1 MAYSLTPA
9 LDVRLKT
16 VPVPS
21 GQIQQV
27 QFEGRLIFE
36 SRERATIRKITLQVR
51 GPQGFDVS
59 LPLTDGEFD
68 VSGTHGVVGTVIGSV
83 KFDRLSAPLP
93 FVYKGS
99 TTGGAVVIDLVW
111 TPDADTVAG
120 GDYTASLRAE
130 VKDSTSP
137 LSSRSVRFTLASPT
151 PTPTF
156 TPTATATPTQTN
168 TPTAT
173 PTATPTETPTT
184 TPTRTPTRT
193 ATATSTAT
201 PTPVPTA
208 THTKTAT
215 PTETTTPTATNTVSA
230 TPTQT
235 NTATPVP
242 TFTATAT
249 LPPSLT
255 PTPTP
260 TFEVYTATVVPSPSP
275 TPTATLTP
283 TLTPAPSPTETLIP
297 DDMAVSFTSRDSI
310 SQVQLPPSI
319 TPGMPLVIRILPADP
334 SKPMIL
340 IVDSHAAPTA
350 TAESVL
356 TASLG
361 AEMSESSVLHIA
373 FPVRIAAILTL
384 CPILALAPIT
394 YLAVRGRRDVAV
406 K

>member
-16 VPVPS
+16 VPVSS

-36 SRERATIRKITLQVR
+36 NRERATIRKITLQVR
-51 GPQGFDVS
+51 GPQSFDVS

-68 VSGTHGVVGTVIGSV
+68 VSGVPGVVGTAIGSV

-99 TTGGAVVIDLVW
+99 ATGGAVVIDLVW

-156 TPTATATPTQTN
+156 TPSATATPTQTSTPTATPTQTN

-173 PTATPTETPTT
+173 PTKTPTT
-184 TPTRTPTRT
+184 TPTRTPTR
-193 ATATSTAT
+193 TAT

-242 TFTATAT
+242 TATATAT

-255 PTPTP
+255 PTPT
-260 TFEVYTATVVPSPSP
+260 FEVYTATLVPSPSP

-297 DDMAVSFTSRDSI
+297 DDMAVSFTSGDSI
-310 SQVQLPPSI
+310 SRVQLPPSI
-319 TPGMPLVIRILPADP
+319 TPGMPLAVRILPADP

-373 FPVRIAAILTL
+373 LPVRIAAILTL
-384 CPILALAPIT
+384 CPVLALAPIT
-394 YLAVRGRRDVAV
+394 YLAVRGRRDIAV

>member
-1 MAYSLTPA
+1 MVYSLTPA

-68 VSGTHGVVGTVIGSV
+68 VSGAPGVVGTVTGSV

-99 TTGGAVVIDLVW
+99 AAGGAVVIDLVW
-111 TPDADTVAG
+111 MPDADTVAG

-173 PTATPTETPTT
+173 PTETPTT

-215 PTETTTPTATNTVSA
+215 PTETATTTPTATNTVSA

-242 TFTATAT
+242 TATATAT
-249 LPPSLT
+249 LPPSL
-255 PTPTP
+255 TPTP

-297 DDMAVSFTSRDSI
+297 DDIAVSFTSRDSI
-310 SQVQLPPSI
+310 SQVQLLPSI
-319 TPGMPLVIRILPADP
+319 TPGMPLAVRILPADP

-373 FPVRIAAILTL
+373 FPVRIAAILAL
-384 CPILALAPIT
+384 CPVLALAPIT
-394 YLAVRGRRDVAV
+394 YLAVRGRRDIAV

>member
-1 MAYSLTPA
+1 MVYSLTPA

-68 VSGTHGVVGTVIGSV
+68 VSGAPGVVGTVTGSV

-99 TTGGAVVIDLVW
+99 AAGGAVVIDLVW
-111 TPDADTVAG
+111 MPDADTVAG

-137 LSSRSVRFTLASPT
+137 LSSRSVRFTLANPT

-173 PTATPTETPTT
+173 PTQTNTPTATPTKTPTT
-184 TPTRTPTRT
+184 TPTRTPTR
-193 ATATSTAT
+193 TAT

-242 TFTATAT
+242 TATATAT
-249 LPPSLT
+249 LPPSL
-255 PTPTP
+255 TPTP

-283 TLTPAPSPTETLIP
+283 TLTPAPSPTGTLIP
-297 DDMAVSFTSRDSI
+297 DDIAVSFTSKDSI
-310 SQVQLPPSI
+310 SQVQLLPSI
-319 TPGMPLVIRILPADP
+319 TPGMPLAVRILPADP

-361 AEMSESSVLHIA
+361 AEISESSVLHIA
-373 FPVRIAAILTL
+373 FPVRIAAILAL
-384 CPILALAPIT
+384 CPVLALAPIT
-394 YLAVRGRRDVAV
+394 YLAVRGRRDIAV